1 MVTVKMDPMDGASP
15 DEKNYAANI
24 PASGRPHSTG
34 IAGANY
40 PEAIPSYEK
49 ADCERVY
56 KGKNDS
62 YIVLGR
68 DRTGTLLEGYGM
80 KGEPKCSSID
90 IVVGRWSGLAPK
102 VNEKGKENKVHPN
115 FTADAARIYISQ
127 RTDVDSAFS
136 LAKGKVG
143 MHKDRSA
150 VALKADGIRIMGR
163 EGIKLVTGIDPKN
176 SKNIEFSKYGI
187 DLIAMNNDIDLQPL
201 VKGKNLEMCLKRL
214 WYHVDSLAE
223 VVQNFCSRS

>member
-115 FTADAARIYISQ
+115 FIPSLPIIRIP
-127 RTDVDSAFS
+127 SAFS
-136 LAKGKVG
+136 ATAERSLCMPTFPLAK
-143 MHKDRSA
+143 
-150 VALKADGIRIMGR
+150 LKAESTSVR
-163 EGIKLVTGIDPKN
+163 
-176 SKNIEFSKYGI
+176 
-187 DLIAMNNDIDLQPL
+187 
-201 VKGKNLEMCLKRL
+201 
-214 WYHVDSLAE
+214 
-223 VVQNFCSRS
+223 